1 MEGCIP
7 HHHVQFFSHVIWI
20 LTTGRKLSKVGNLQQ
35 PRLTRPPE
43 HVRNTDF
50 EPAPNVMSYRGG
62 RPPNLGQTGAN
73 VIPLGTRR
81 RGFEESAPPPDFGDA
96 RSAPSFNDNNK
107 RGRGDEDEARGRD
120 TQRPPREPEYNPDGT
135 KKRRKR
141 NRWGDASDNKA
152 AGLMNLPTAITAPM
166 TAEQLDAYV
175 THLRIEEIS
184 QKLRINDVVPADGD
198 RSPSPAPQ
206 YNNFGHR
213 VNTREFRY
221 RKKLEDERHKLIE
234 KAMKIIP
241 SYHPPSDYR
250 RPTKTQEKVYVPVN
264 DYPEINFIGL
274 LIGPRGNT
282 LKKMETESQAKIAIR
297 GKGSVK
303 EGKGKSDAAHASN
316 QDEDL
321 HCLIMADTEEKI
333 AKAKKLIHNVIETVC
348 ASTSPFDMHDTN
360 CSQAASIPEGQNELK
375 RNQLRE
381 LAALNGTLRDD
392 ENQACQNCG
401 EIGHRKYD
409 CPQAR
414 NFTASVICRVCGNAG
429 HMARDCPDR
438 AAGARFPGGPPRRP
452 GGDAIDQDYDRLMNE
467 IGGGGAPAAQIEYH
481 GSNGDDHGT
490 GAGGPPPWAGRG
502 GAPPGGPAPWNQQ
515 SSGGE
520 APWKRPQNNGPAPWQ
535 QDRGGQDQNSGGYGG
550 GYSNGNGYQQG
561 PPGGSAPWQQSRSG
575 GGGGAPWQQQNSD
588 SQGYGAPPMAPWQ
601 MGRQQMDVPPP
612 PPGDLP
618 PPPPPSD
625 IPPPPPPA

>member
-1 MEGCIP
+1 
-7 HHHVQFFSHVIWI
+7 
-20 LTTGRKLSKVGNLQQ
+20 
-35 PRLTRPPE
+35 
-43 HVRNTDF
+43 
-50 EPAPNVMSYRGG
+50 MSWRQ
-62 RPPNLGQTGAN
+62 NLGQTGAN
-73 VIPLGTRR
+73 TIPLGSRR
-81 RGFEESAPPPDFGDA
+81 RFGGDDAGPPPGPPQGELPPIEMIPT
-96 RSAPSFNDNNK
+96 SKIELK
-107 RGRGDEDEARGRD
+107 RGRSPVR
-120 TQRPPREPEYNPDGT
+120 TEPELNPDGT

-141 NRWGDASDNKA
+141 NRWGEASDNKA

-198 RSPSPAPQ
+198 RSPSPPPQ
-206 YNNFGHR
+206 YDNFGRR

-282 LKKMETESQAKIAIR
+282 LKKMENESAAKIAIR

-321 HCLIMADTEEKI
+321 HCLIMADTEDKVN
-333 AKAKKLIHNVIETVC
+333 KAKQLIHNVIET
-348 ASTSPFDMHDTN
+348 
-360 CSQAASIPEGQNELK
+360 AASIPEGQNELK

-414 NFTASVICRVCGNAG
+414 NFTANIICRVCGNAG

-438 AAGARFPGGPPRRP
+438 ARGSDWRNMPPRRP
-452 GGDAIDQDYDRLMNE
+452 AGIGGPEDEYEKLMNE
-467 IGGGGAPAAQIEYH
+467 LGGGTADPGRQIAWQEGGA
-481 GSNGDDHGT
+481 D
-490 GAGGPPPWAGRG
+490 GAGGPPQDNARPWQRG
-502 GAPPGGPAPWNQQ
+502 PTGGPAPWASRGQPSGAPAPWASRGGYDDYNGGGGYGGGAPGGGVPPWQQ
-515 SSGGE
+515 GRGGGGGGYGGYGGGGYGGGGSSG
-520 APWKRPQNNGPAPWQ
+520 GPAPWQ
-535 QDRGGQDQNSGGYGG
+535 QQPQAPGYGYGG
-550 GYSNGNGYQQG
+550 GQQQQQQ
-561 PPGGSAPWQQSRSG
+561 PPWAVSAP
-575 GGGGAPWQQQNSD
+575 
-588 SQGYGAPPMAPWQ
+588 
-601 MGRQQMDVPPP
+601 PPP
-612 PPGDLP
+612 PPGE
-618 PPPPPSD
+618 D
-625 IPPPPPPA
+625 IPPPPPPGDVPPPPPPPA